1 MIKGANKIFYN
12 EGEGPANGRFCVR
25 GSGKRF
31 FAFAYYDNYID
42 SISYF
47 KKILSN
53 YNKDHHVFK
62 DNEDTLDKIIN
73 EGGIIFKNELFELML
88 IRENVKYKFYITAPG
103 GFFSSKWKW

>member
-1 MIKGANKIFYN
+1 MQGYLNSYFN
-12 EGEGPANGRFCVR
+12 EFQSKLITTRYFQ
-25 GSGKRF
+25 
-31 FAFAYYDNYID
+31 YHDNYID

-73 EGGIIFKNELFELML
+73 AEGIIFKNELFELML